1 MAHEPTSLNVAS
13 LRIASKTKSK
23 SLHTFRTVTVLM
35 SGVEQEPGTWQRR
48 GRRRRGGKRKRHT
61 SQEKLTPGWTNGSLF
76 QQLACLPYV
85 ACGGTLCSSYPTMKL
100 AILASLFAATSAFV
114 PSSTGPSMGRS
125 PSTLLRAEFKGAE
138 AISGLTKD
146 VETVF
151 TVEDIA
157 AAIPHRYPFAL
168 VDKVIEYEAGKR
180 AVGVKSITNN
190 EPQFTGHFPDKPIF
204 PGVMQVEALAQLA
217 GVVALKM
224 DGVEEGSL
232 FLFGGVDGVKW
243 KKPVVPGDQLVMEVE
258 ITKFNAKFGLAK
270 ATGKAYVDGQ
280 LACEVGQM

>member
-1 MAHEPTSLNVAS
+1 MPIRAKPPLLSKHIFHPSTASIISCLPSRKFSEGSVDGTVHE
-13 LRIASKTKSK
+13 R
-23 SLHTFRTVTVLM
+23 
-35 SGVEQEPGTWQRR
+35 EPGRR
-48 GRRRRGGKRKRHT
+48 VAVERRCQAATVQHVRAFLDSGLLTLLPARARPPFLYQHET
-61 SQEKLTPGWTNGSLF
+61 S
-76 QQLACLPYV
+76 
-85 ACGGTLCSSYPTMKL
+85 TMKL
-100 AILASLFAATSAFV
+100 AIFASLLAATSAFV
-114 PSSTGPSMGRS
+114 PSAGPSMGRA
-125 PSTLLRAEFKGAE
+125 PSTLLRAEESDFKGAE

-190 EPQFTGHFPDKPIF
+190 EPQFTGHFPGKPIF